1 METLPKKDL
10 LSVNELCFDYGA
22 HQILKNISFSATSG
36 EYVYILGPNGVGKST
51 LFRCMMGHLKPKQG
65 EIKIEGKKAGDYK
78 PHELAK
84 KIAYIPQSCNPT
96 FNYSVLQ
103 LAMMGRTAYL
113 SPFASPNA
121 SDYEITYKV
130 LEKLGLKE
138 KANCGIHEMSGG
150 ERQLTMIARA
160 LVQEA
165 QILLM
170 DEPTASLD
178 YGNQMRIQMQMK
190 ALAKEGLLV
199 IQSCHNPEHAM
210 LFADEVIALQ
220 EGKVLAKGKPKDI
233 LTEENLM
240 KLYGLEVEVR
250 EKLLIPK
257 LYS

>member
-1 METLPKKDL
+1 METLHVNEL
-10 LSVNELCFDYGA
+10 LRVNELCFGYGS
-22 HQILKNISFSATSG
+22 QEILKNISFSASSG

-51 LFRCMMGHLKPKQG
+51 LFRCIMGHLKPRQG
-65 EIKIEGKKAGDYK
+65 EVKIQGKAASGYK
-78 PHELAK
+78 PSELAK
-84 KIAYIPQSCNPT
+84 KIAYIPQSCHPT

-103 LAMMGRTAYL
+103 LVMMGRTAYL
-113 SPFASPNA
+113 SPFASPKA
-121 SDYEITYKV
+121 SDYEMTYKV

-138 KANCGIHEMSGG
+138 KAACGIREISGG
-150 ERQLTMIARA
+150 ERQLAMIARA

-170 DEPTASLD
+170 DEPTSSLD

-199 IQSCHNPEHAM
+199 IQSSHNPEHAM
-210 LFADEVIALQ
+210 FFADEVIALN
-220 EGKVLAKGKPKDI
+220 EGSILAKGKAKEI
-233 LTEENLM
+233 LTEELLM

-250 EKLLIPK
+250 EQLLIPK